1 MQSRQGRPGSRWVA
15 LSHQVSSWGQS
26 CLSPHSEFG
35 TWWGQGVAV
44 ALELESLRV
53 NSSVLQRPVPLWAAG
68 SGSGPASGWSPGGR
82 APRVPAAALSR
93 GLSSYRTLSPVLS
106 SPASLLLK

>member
-15 LSHQVSSWGQS
+15 LSHRVSSWGQS

-44 ALELESLRV
+44 ASELESLHV

-68 SGSGPASGWSPGGR
+68 SSSGPADGWSPEGR
-82 APRVPAAALSR
+82 APPRLCPGVSAVTELSL
-93 GLSSYRTLSPVLS
+93 LSFLPL
-106 SPASLLLK
+106 PPLLLK